1 MKSKHHALGVTLLL
15 CLGISSLTKAQ
26 QHYTLSQ
33 CTEIAL
39 KQSLQLKADALDLD
53 RTTAGIRQAYSALLP
68 NISASGSYQYSPQVQ
83 TTALPASTFGGPEG
97 TYMAARL
104 GVAQTK
110 SVSAELSQNIYNA
123 SATIALK
130 AAKVMLAGNQ
140 LQIRSSQEDLVYN
153 VAATYYNIQ
162 SLLKQEELSRQ
173 SLQNTE
179 TLLKSTSEQLQAGL
193 ATQTD
198 VDRLTVTRDN
208 SKADLEALQ
217 NSKEKY
223 YNLLKV
229 LMNMP
234 LDQNLSIN
242 TFTENEVSFIL
253 NNDFDAAKKTNYLQ
267 LLQNKRIAELE
278 YKNIKAGY
286 MPTVSLFAN
295 YGLYG
300 YNINANPLKNI
311 NDRFYP
317 ASTVGIRFKI
327 SIFDGFNIK
336 YQAQQK
342 QLQINKFDVQ
352 ATQILQQNDQDVAN
366 ARADIR
372 SNLITYENQKRNLA
386 LAQKV
391 LTDINQQYQSGLVK
405 VSDVINTTSDLQSA
419 QNKYVT
425 ALINI
430 KQAELNLKQ
439 AQGTLLP

>member
-1 MKSKHHALGVTLLL
+1 MKPKKNAF
-15 CLGISSLTKAQ
+15 GISLVILISISSMAHAQ
-26 QHYTLSQ
+26 THYTLAQ

-39 KQSLQLKADALDLD
+39 RQSLQLKAATLDFD
-53 RTTAGIRQAYSALLP
+53 KANAGIRQAYSALLP
-68 NISASGSYQYSPQVQ
+68 NISASGSYQYSPQIQ
-83 TTALPASTFGGPEG
+83 TSILPASTFGGTEG
-97 TYMAARL
+97 TYIPARL
-104 GVAQTK
+104 GIDQTK
-110 SVSAELSQNIYNA
+110 LVSAELSQNIYNA
-123 SATIALK
+123 SAKIELK
-130 AAKVMLAGNQ
+130 AAKVQLAGSQ
-140 LQIRSSQEDLVYN
+140 LQIRSSQEDLIYN

-162 SLLKQEELSRQ
+162 SLLKQEELSGK

-179 TLLKSTSEQLQAGL
+179 TLLKDTSEQLQAGL

-208 SKADLEALQ
+208 SKADLEGLQ

-234 LDQNLSIN
+234 LSESVSID
-242 TFTENEVSFIL
+242 TFTENEISHKA
-253 NNDFDAAKKTNYLQ
+253 DSDYDATKKTNYLQ

-286 MPTVSLFAN
+286 MPTVSLYAN

-300 YNINANPLKNI
+300 YNINANPFKNI
-311 NDRFYP
+311 NDKLYP
-317 ASTVGIRFKI
+317 ASNIGIKFKI
-327 SIFDGFNIK
+327 SIFDGFNTRYK
-336 YQAQQK
+336 AQQK
-342 QLQINKFDVQ
+342 QLEIGKLDVQ
-352 ATQILQQNDQDVAN
+352 ATQILQQNDKDVAN

-372 SNLITYENQKRNLA
+372 SNMITYENQKRNLA

-391 LTDINQQYQSGLVK
+391 LADINQQYQSGIVK
-405 VSDVINTTSDLQSA
+405 ISDVINTTSDLQSA
-419 QNKYVT
+419 QTKYVT

>member
-1 MKSKHHALGVTLLL
+1 MKPKHYTLGIALLIWT
-15 CLGISSLTKAQ
+15 GISSLAQ
-26 QHYTLSQ
+26 VPQQYTLAQ

-53 RTTAGIRQAYSALLP
+53 RTTASIRQAYSALLP

-83 TTALPASTFGGPEG
+83 TSILPASTFGGAEG
-97 TYMAARL
+97 TYIAGRL
-104 GVAQTK
+104 GIAQTK

-130 AAKVMLAGNQ
+130 AAKVLLAGNQ
-140 LQIRSSQEDLVYN
+140 LQIRSTQEDLIYN

-173 SLQNTE
+173 TLQNTE
-179 TLLKSTSEQLQAGL
+179 TLLKSTSEQLQAGI

-208 SKADLEALQ
+208 SKADLEGLA
-217 NSKEKY
+217 NSTEKY
-223 YNLLKV
+223 FNLLKV
-229 LMNMP
+229 LMNMS
-234 LDQNLSIN
+234 LDEAISID
-242 TFTENEVSFIL
+242 TFTENQFSITAGS
-253 NNDFDAAKKTNYLQ
+253 DFDAAKKTNYLQ

-300 YNINANPLKNI
+300 YNVNANPLKNI
-311 NDRFYP
+311 NDKFYP
-317 ASTVGIRFKI
+317 ASTIGIKFKI

-336 YQAQQK
+336 YQAQKK
-342 QLQINKFDVQ
+342 QLEIGKFDVQ
-352 ATQILQQNDQDVAN
+352 ARQILQQNDQDVAN
-366 ARADIR
+366 AQADIR

-391 LTDINQQYQSGLVK
+391 LADINQQYQSGLVK

-419 QNKYVT
+419 QTKYVT
-425 ALINI
+425 AMINI